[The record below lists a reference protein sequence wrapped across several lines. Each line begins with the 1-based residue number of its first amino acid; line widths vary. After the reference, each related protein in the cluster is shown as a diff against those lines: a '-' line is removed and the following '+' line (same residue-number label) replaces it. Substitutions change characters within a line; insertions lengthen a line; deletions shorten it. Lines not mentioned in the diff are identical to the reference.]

1 MGSTMQASIKYLTL
15 LVIFFAFISNVLAQ
29 APGRGDPPQR
39 STTDLGDGL
48 YQVNTGPG
56 VSAVFVFLATDAGI
70 LIVDPPN
77 PATAEWLQE
86 QLSSRFPGQ
95 DVVYVVES
103 HYHWDHTR
111 GAATFAETAT
121 FIGHENM
128 LKNLDA
134 SIADAPPPGN
144 TRDGNN
150 DGLLSREEAQTGT
163 LANFDAMDTNGDN
176 YLSQAEL
183 TADTV
188 RPDIVFSDRLELNL
202 GGKRVVLLWSQNRHT
217 DDLIDVYF
225 PDHGV
230 LLASDYIWIN
240 RMCCNFQFDE
250 RPMSVWIESI
260 RDLEALNF
268 DILINSHFASG
279 NKQDLIAFRRW
290 LEDLANQVSTG
301 IADGLS
307 LAEIQASVELD
318 QYSSWAGY
326 DNQLNTI
333 IESAYNSL
341 MLK

>member
-1 MGSTMQASIKYLTL
+1 MHACTKYLTL
-15 LVIFFAFISNVLAQ
+15 LVLFLAFFSNVLAQ
-29 APGRGDPPQR
+29 PPGAGGPPQR
-39 STTDLGDGL
+39 SITDLGDGL
-48 YQVNTGPG
+48 YQVNTGAG
-56 VSAVFVFLATDAGI
+56 VSPVFVFLVTEEGI

-86 QLSSRFPGQ
+86 QLASRFPDQ
-95 DVVYVVES
+95 EVVYVVES

-111 GAATFAETAT
+111 GSTTFADTAT
-121 FIGHENM
+121 FVGHENM

-144 TRDGNN
+144 TRDVNN

-163 LANFDAMDTNGDN
+163 LRNFDAMDSNGDN
-176 YLSQAEL
+176 YLTQAEL

-202 GGKRVVLLWSQNRHT
+202 SGKRVVLLWSQNRHT

-230 LLASDYIWIN
+230 LLASDYVWIN

-260 RDLEALNF
+260 RDLEALDF

-279 NKQDLIAFRRW
+279 DKQDLIAFRRW

-307 LAEIQASVELD
+307 LEEIQASVELE
-318 QYSSWAGY
+318 QYSDWAGY
-326 DNQLNTI
+326 ENQLNTI
-333 IESAYNSL
+333 IGSAYNSL